1 MTRSRLALAA
11 AASVVLILT
20 GCSTPAATTTPAEAP
35 VSASAAS
42 ATLWDSSVVHS
53 IAIEVDESQLR
64 AALQSYVDSGE
75 KVWVSA
81 TVTIDGTV
89 FENVG
94 IKLKG
99 NSSLRG
105 ISVDSAAEE
114 LPWLIRLD
122 EFVDGQEYDG
132 WTELVV
138 RGNNSETSLNEA
150 VALELLEL
158 TGLASEEAIAA
169 EVSVNGASDLRLVIQ
184 NPGEEWDAAEFGTDG
199 ALYKAEA
206 GGDYSYRGDDPDA
219 YADVFDQEAGDDDL
233 TPLIDFLEFVNTASD
248 EEFASGLGDWL
259 DVDAFATYLAFQEIV
274 GNFDDIDGPG
284 NNSYL
289 RYDESTGLMTVVS
302 WDLNLALGVS
312 NGGPGGGPGGGEAG
326 GPGDGGDRPAD
337 GDRPGGGGAGG
348 MAGGPSQ
355 GNVLSERFLADD
367 GFAALYESALAEL
380 RSTLVDSGA
389 AQAALDEWV
398 AVLGT
403 QSLVDSATVQAEAA
417 SVAEAF

>member
-1 MTRSRLALAA
+1 MTRTRLAIAAA
-11 AASVVLILT
+11 AASVALLLA
-20 GCSTPAATTTPAEAP
+20 GCSTAATPVTVAEAP

-42 ATLWDSSVVHS
+42 TTLWDSTVVHS
-53 IAIEVDESQLR
+53 IAIEVDETQLR
-64 AALQSYVDSGE
+64 AALQAYVDSGE
-75 KVWVSA
+75 KEWISA

-89 FENVG
+89 LENVG

-105 ISVDSAAEE
+105 ISADSAAEE

-122 EFVDGQEYDG
+122 KFVDGQEYEG

-150 VALELLEL
+150 VALELVEL
-158 TGLASEEAIAA
+158 SGLASEQAIAA
-169 EVSVNGASDLRLVIQ
+169 QVSVNGASDLRLVVQ
-184 NPGEEWDAAEFGTDG
+184 NPGEEWDAAEFDTAGL
-199 ALYKAEA
+199 LYKAEA

-219 YADVFDQEAGDDDL
+219 YTDVFDQEAGDDDL

-248 EEFASGLGDWL
+248 EEFADGLSQWL
-259 DVDAFATYLAFQEIV
+259 DLDAFATYLAFQEIV

-302 WDLNLALGVS
+302 WDLNLAFGVS
-312 NGGPGGGPGGGEAG
+312 NGGPGGAPAG
-326 GPGDGGDRPAD
+326 
-337 GDRPGGGGAGG
+337 GDRPGGGDRPAGG
-348 MAGGPSQ
+348 GGGGAGGPSQ
-355 GNVLSERFLADD
+355 GNILSERFLADD
-367 GFAALYESALAEL
+367 AFAALYESALAEL
-380 RSTLVDSGA
+380 QASLIDSGA

-403 QSLVDSATVQAEAA
+403 QSLVDSATVQQEAA
-417 SVAEAF
+417 AVADSF